1 MSIVSIDNPLPI
13 FLVLL
18 IHSKI
23 IENEV
28 IVLGF
33 GLIILE
39 AIHYY
44 KEQCRTTLFP
54 RFRDPIC
61 LRTIEC
67 NLYF

>member
-1 MSIVSIDNPLPI
+1 MSVVSIDNPLPI

-18 IHSKI
+18 LHSKI

-39 AIHYY
+39 AIHNYE
-44 KEQCRTTLFP
+44 EQYQTSLFP

-61 LRTIEC
+61 LRARES
-67 NLYF
+67 NLHF